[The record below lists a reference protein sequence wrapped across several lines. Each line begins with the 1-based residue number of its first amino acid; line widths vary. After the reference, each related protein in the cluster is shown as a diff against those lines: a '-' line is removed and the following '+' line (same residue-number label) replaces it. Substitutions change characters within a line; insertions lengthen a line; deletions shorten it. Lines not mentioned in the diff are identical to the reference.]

1 MDSTEQ
7 VPKETI
13 LKSKEKKERKPLS
26 DEARE
31 ALAMRMRAINDK
43 RILDTAE
50 RIKKT
55 KPPAPVPEQVEP
67 KVVAPVIEAP
77 KPEKKKRVIKVIE
90 LSDSED
96 DVEEQV
102 IAIRK
107 SKAKPTAPKPKE
119 YLEEIPVRKPRITK
133 PKTPKETPPAQ
144 PIYQMPE
151 IPRGRFL

>member
-13 LKSKEKKERKPLS
+13 LKPKKERKPLT

-50 RIKKT
+50 KIKKS
-55 KPPAPVPEQVEP
+55 KPPAPEPAPEPP
-67 KVVAPVIEAP
+67 KVVAPPVEVP
-77 KPEKKKRVIKVIE
+77 KAEKKKRVIKVIE

-96 DVEEQV
+96 EEEPQV

-107 SKAKPTAPKPKE
+107 SKPKPTPKPVVQE
-119 YLEEIPVRKPRITK
+119 HLEEIPVRKPRITK
-133 PKTPKETPPAQ
+133 AKPPKESPPAQ

-151 IPRGRFL
+151 PPRGRFL

>member
-13 LKSKEKKERKPLS
+13 LKPKKERKPLT

-43 RILDTAE
+43 RILETAE
-50 RIKKT
+50 KIKKA
-55 KPPAPVPEQVEP
+55 KPPAQEPEPP
-67 KVVAPVIEAP
+67 KVVAPLVEVP
-77 KPEKKKRVIKVIE
+77 KAEKKKRVIKVIE
-90 LSDSED
+90 LSDSEEEA
-96 DVEEQV
+96 EEQV

-107 SKAKPTAPKPKE
+107 SKAKPPAPKPVVQE
-119 YLEEIPVRKPRITK
+119 HLEEIPVRKPRITK
-133 PKTPKETPPAQ
+133 PKTPKESPPAQ

-151 IPRGRFL
+151 PPRGRFL